1 MPCIISAQG
10 TAGAKGIKGEKGE
23 EGPMGPS
30 GQAGFPGLKGEVG
43 AKVSLLVF
51 GFTIDYLSLQ
61 FHFCTE
67 KIF

>member
-1 MPCIISAQG
+1 MPCIIAAQG
-10 TAGAKGIKGEKGE
+10 TAGAKGIKGEKGD

-51 GFTIDYLSLQ
+51 GFTIDYISLQ